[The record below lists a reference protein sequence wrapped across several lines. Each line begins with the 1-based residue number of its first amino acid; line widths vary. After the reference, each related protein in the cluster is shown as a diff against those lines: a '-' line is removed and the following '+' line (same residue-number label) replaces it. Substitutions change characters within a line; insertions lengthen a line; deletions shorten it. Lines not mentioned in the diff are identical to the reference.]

1 MIFKKFEDLPVW
13 QDGRALTKKIYDTT
27 GKHEFKDFSLRD
39 QMRRCMI
46 SAVSNIAE
54 GFERGSNKEFIQ
66 FLYITK
72 GSLGEL
78 RCQVYLAYD
87 NKFIEES
94 EFLVLINDCVALS
107 IQTGKFIKYLR
118 NSELTKLRYKLKQ

>member
-1 MIFKKFEDLPVW
+1 MSFKKFEDLPVW
-13 QDGRALTKKIYDTT
+13 QDGRILTKKIYNITE
-27 GKHEFKDFSLRD
+27 KQEFKDFSLRD
-39 QMRRCMI
+39 QMRRCII

-87 NKFIEES
+87 NKFIEEN
-94 EFLVLINDCVALS
+94 EFSVLIDDCVALS
-107 IQTGKFIKYLR
+107 IQVSKFIKYLR
-118 NSELTKLRYKLKQ
+118 NSELTKLRHKLK